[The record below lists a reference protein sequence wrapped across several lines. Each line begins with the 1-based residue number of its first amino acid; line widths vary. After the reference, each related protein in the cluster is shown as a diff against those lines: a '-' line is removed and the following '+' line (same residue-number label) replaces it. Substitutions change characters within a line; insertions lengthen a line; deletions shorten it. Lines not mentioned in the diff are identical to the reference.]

1 MHYATLDITAP
12 GLLDESPLS
21 DNEIFGAIV
30 QLWMQSPAHRETP
43 LHHLTTLL
51 APALKSKQ
59 YLLATRRER
68 PMFYLSW
75 LSLDEEAEYRYLR
88 NPPSCLLDTDWTSGE
103 RMWIHDWIAPHGH
116 TELIARLLQRRLF
129 ADHCIR
135 ALHHRD
141 DGHGLRVKTFQGVNV
156 MPAEAKA
163 WFNAHP
169 LPIDLRLPEDGFRPA
184 LKL

>member
-1 MHYATLDITAP
+1 MHYATLDITVP

-43 LHHLTTLL
+43 LHHLPTLL

-59 YLLATRRER
+59 YLLATRRGR

-103 RMWIHDWIAPHGH
+103 RMWIHDWIAPHGN

-169 LPIDLRLPEDGFRPA
+169 LPIDLRLPDDEFRPA